1 MPHTTTNNILDITD
15 SPIRNVPERQQLEK
29 WSQQWQD
36 IKQFMV
42 LKSQTER
49 AKEIND
55 ANASEKNSDS
65 ENQAYVQTGEPVLE
79 NQGLF
84 HQEENAHY
92 EQNTAKADVEKL
104 ETRIAATS
112 RAIENKLAALRDELN
127 NALCNVGLV
136 APWSDERSK
145 SRMYQTGDNVLIPL
159 TLRMLDNLV
168 LMKES
173 NYFDFGARHYYGCVS
188 PLSLGLQQ
196 ASDAEIS
203 GVMDDLVNQ
212 VSNSQRISADDLN
225 NPAHQSPLDEYIQAL
240 TKRLLKVREKLVSEL
255 EINESETEK
264 ATAKSNIK
272 EAIREQVGEGVRR
285 SRNKSIHDIDNEI
298 TKKLSDFVH
307 QVISAN
313 FFIQSPIAA
322 RLGLLTI
329 EQSVR
334 ECIAS
339 YHREKRAQHYLDDY
353 YALVFRRADSMT
365 DEELRELFFRHN
377 GISENAR
384 YLLLSAASVS
394 MIQKV
399 YSKRHLLD
407 GYANHVWFSP
417 CVKYQG
423 DTVMIPACAIGDD
436 KVVKKLIDARIDV
449 NAKDISDQTALMHA
463 AENLHESV
471 IEKLIEAGA
480 DVNAK
485 DDYGDTAL
493 MYAAKNQDE
502 SVIKKLIE
510 AGADVN
516 DRNKR
521 GRTVLMMAIDS
532 GEMRMIS
539 FDSAREISMFNFI
552 PVGEN
557 MPVGTEIVNKR
568 GEEALKAA
576 RDHYGLICME
586 NQERIFEYL
595 LKNGAD
601 IFATNEYGETAF
613 DIANARGNTKIARM
627 LENAQIAATDMQ
639 PRFEPSP

>member
-42 LKSQTER
+42 LKSQFER
-49 AKEIND
+49 AKEINE
-55 ANASEKNSDS
+55 ANANEKNSDS

-84 HQEENAHY
+84 HQEVNAHY

-104 ETRIAATS
+104 ETGIAATS
-112 RAIENKLAALRDELN
+112 RAIEYKLVALRDELN

-145 SRMYQTGDNVLIPL
+145 SKMYQTGYNVLIPL
-159 TLRMLDNLV
+159 TLRMLDNLL

-173 NYFDFGARHYYGCVS
+173 NYFDFGARHSYGCVS
-188 PLSLGLQQ
+188 PLSLGL
-196 ASDAEIS
+196 SDTAEIS

-212 VSNSQRISADDLN
+212 VSDSQRISADDLN
-225 NPAHQSPLDEYIQAL
+225 NPAHQNPLDEYIEAL

-272 EAIREQVGEGVRR
+272 EAIRKQVGEGVRR
-285 SRNKSIHDIDNEI
+285 SRNKDINDIDNEI
-298 TKKLSDFVH
+298 TKKLHHFVY
-307 QVISAN
+307 QVRSAN

-329 EQSVR
+329 EQSVS

-353 YALVFRRADSMT
+353 YALVFRRAESMT

-377 GISENAR
+377 SISENAR
-384 YLLLSAASVS
+384 YLVLSAASVS
-394 MIQKV
+394 MIQKL

-407 GYANHVWFSP
+407 RHVHVWCSP

-449 NAKDISDQTALMHA
+449 NAKDEFGRTALMHA
-463 AENLHESV
+463 AENQH
-471 IEKLIEAGA
+471 
-480 DVNAK
+480 
-485 DDYGDTAL
+485 
-493 MYAAKNQDE
+493 E

-516 DRNKR
+516 ARNSW
-521 GRTVLMMAIDS
+521 GRTVLMMAVGS
-532 GEMRMIS
+532 G
-539 FDSAREISMFNFI
+539 AREMGMFDFL

-568 GEEALKAA
+568 GEEALRAA

-586 NQERIFEYL
+586 NQERIVEYL
-595 LKNGAD
+595 LENGAD

-627 LENAQIAATDMQ
+627 LENAQIAATDKQ
-639 PRFEPSP
+639 PRFEPGL

>member
-1 MPHTTTNNILDITD
+1 MPHTTTNNIPDITD

-42 LKSQTER
+42 LKSQIEP
-49 AKEIND
+49 AKEIKK
-55 ANASEKNSDS
+55 ANANEKNSDS

-84 HQEENAHY
+84 HQQENAHY

-104 ETRIAATS
+104 ETGIAATS
-112 RAIENKLAALRDELN
+112 RAIEFKLAALRDELN
-127 NALCNVGLV
+127 HALCNVGLV

-159 TLRMLDNLV
+159 TLRMLDNLL

-173 NYFDFGARHYYGCVS
+173 NYFDFGARPYYGCVS

-196 ASDAEIS
+196 ASDTAEIS

-212 VSNSQRISADDLN
+212 VSNSQRISADDVN
-225 NPAHQSPLDEYIQAL
+225 NPAHQNPLDEYIEAI

-285 SRNKSIHDIDNEI
+285 SRNKSINDIDNEI

-307 QVISAN
+307 QVRSAN

-463 AENLHESV
+463 AENQHESV

-485 DDYGDTAL
+485 DRYGDTAL
-493 MYAAKNQDE
+493 MYTAKNLDE

-516 DRNKR
+516 ARNNW
-521 GRTVLMMAIDS
+521 GRTVLMMAVGS
-532 GEMRMIS
+532 G
-539 FDSAREISMFNFI
+539 AREMGMFDFL

-586 NQERIFEYL
+586 NQERIVEYL

-601 IFATNEYGETAF
+601 IFATNDYGETAF
-613 DIANARGNTKIARM
+613 DIANARGSTKIARM
-627 LENAQIAATDMQ
+627 LENAQIAATDQQ
-639 PRFEPSP
+639 PRFGPSL

>member
-1 MPHTTTNNILDITD
+1 MPHTTTNNIPDIAD

-42 LKSQTER
+42 LKSQFER
-49 AKEIND
+49 AEEINE
-55 ANASEKNSDS
+55 ANANEKNSDS

-104 ETRIAATS
+104 ETGIAATS
-112 RAIENKLAALRDELN
+112 RAIEYKLVALRDELN

-145 SRMYQTGDNVLIPL
+145 SGMYQTGYNVLIPL
-159 TLRMLDNLV
+159 TLRMLDNLL

-173 NYFDFGARHYYGCVS
+173 NYFDFRARHSYGCVS
-188 PLSLGLQQ
+188 PLSLGLRQ
-196 ASDAEIS
+196 ASDTAEIS

-212 VSNSQRISADDLN
+212 VSDSQRISADDLN
-225 NPAHQSPLDEYIQAL
+225 NPAHQNPLDEYIEAL
-240 TKRLLKVREKLVSEL
+240 TKRLLKVREKLVSEI

-285 SRNKSIHDIDNEI
+285 SRNKGINDIDNEI
-298 TKKLSDFVH
+298 TKKLRDFVD
-307 QVISAN
+307 QVSSAN
-313 FFIQSPIAA
+313 FFIQSPISFS
-322 RLGLLTI
+322 TI
-329 EQSVR
+329 EESVS

-365 DEELRELFFRHN
+365 DEELEKLFFRHN

-384 YLLLSAASVS
+384 YLLSSAASVS

-407 GYANHVWFSP
+407 RYVNHVWCSP

-436 KVVKKLIDARIDV
+436 KVVEKLIDARIDV
-449 NAKDISDQTALMHA
+449 NAKDISDRTALMHA
-463 AENLHESV
+463 AENQHESV

-485 DDYGDTAL
+485 DCNGDTAL

-516 DRNKR
+516 ARNKR
-521 GRTVLMMAIDS
+521 GRTVLMMAMGS
-532 GEMRMIS
+532 GAREMRM
-539 FDSAREISMFNFI
+539 FNFL

-557 MPVGTEIVNKR
+557 MPVGTEILNKR

-586 NQERIFEYL
+586 NQERIVEYL

-601 IFATNEYGETAF
+601 IFATNDYGKTAF
-613 DIANARGNTKIARM
+613 DIANACGSTKIARM
-627 LENAQIAATDMQ
+627 LENAQIAATDKQ
-639 PRFEPSP
+639 PRFEPGL

>member
-1 MPHTTTNNILDITD
+1 MNFLDIICRISKKINMPHTTTNNILDITD

-36 IKQFMV
+36 IKQLMV
-42 LKSQTER
+42 LKSQIER

-84 HQEENAHY
+84 HQQENAHY

-104 ETRIAATS
+104 ETGIVATS
-112 RAIENKLAALRDELN
+112 RAIEHKLAPLRDELN

-145 SRMYQTGDNVLIPL
+145 SEMYQTGYNVLIPL
-159 TLRMLDNLV
+159 TLRMLDNLL

-173 NYFDFGARHYYGCVS
+173 NYFDFGARPYYGCVS

-196 ASDAEIS
+196 ASDTAEIS

-212 VSNSQRISADDLN
+212 VSNSQRISADDVN
-225 NPAHQSPLDEYIQAL
+225 NPAHQSPLDEYIEAL

-285 SRNKSIHDIDNEI
+285 SHNKSINDIDNEI

-307 QVISAN
+307 QVRSAN

-384 YLLLSAASVS
+384 YLVLSAASVS
-394 MIQKV
+394 MIHKV

-407 GYANHVWFSP
+407 RYANHVWFSP
-417 CVKYQG
+417 CVKYKS
-423 DTVMIPACAIGDD
+423 DAVMIPACAIGDD
-436 KVVKKLIDARIDV
+436 KVVKKLIDAEIDV

-463 AENLHESV
+463 AENQHESV

-485 DDYGDTAL
+485 DRYGDTAL
-493 MYAAKNQDE
+493 MYAAKNKDE

-510 AGADVN
+510 AG
-516 DRNKR
+516 
-521 GRTVLMMAIDS
+521 
-532 GEMRMIS
+532 
-539 FDSAREISMFNFI
+539 
-552 PVGEN
+552 
-557 MPVGTEIVNKR
+557 
-568 GEEALKAA
+568 
-576 RDHYGLICME
+576 
-586 NQERIFEYL
+586 
-595 LKNGAD
+595 
-601 IFATNEYGETAF
+601 
-613 DIANARGNTKIARM
+613 
-627 LENAQIAATDMQ
+627 
-639 PRFEPSP
+639 

>member
-42 LKSQTER
+42 LKSQFER
-49 AKEIND
+49 AKEINE
-55 ANASEKNSDS
+55 ANANEKNSDS

-84 HQEENAHY
+84 HQQENAHY
-92 EQNTAKADVEKL
+92 EQSTAKADVEKL

-112 RAIENKLAALRDELN
+112 RAIEHKLVALRDELN

-145 SRMYQTGDNVLIPL
+145 SKMYQTGDNVLIPL
-159 TLRMLDNLV
+159 TLRMLDNLL

-173 NYFDFGARHYYGCVS
+173 NYFDFEARHYYGCVS
-188 PLSLGLQQ
+188 PLSLGL
-196 ASDAEIS
+196 SDTAEIS

-212 VSNSQRISADDLN
+212 VSDSQRISADDVN
-225 NPAHQSPLDEYIQAL
+225 NPAHQNPLDEYIEAL

-272 EAIREQVGEGVRR
+272 EAIREQVGEGVQR
-285 SRNKSIHDIDNEI
+285 SRNKGINDIDNEI
-298 TKKLSDFVH
+298 TRKLRDFVH
-307 QVISAN
+307 QVRSAN
-313 FFIQSPIAA
+313 FFIQSPMTYAA
-322 RLGLLTI
+322 RLELLTI
-329 EQSVR
+329 MEESVS

-365 DEELRELFFRHN
+365 GEELRELFFRHN
-377 GISENAR
+377 RISENAR
-384 YLLLSAASVS
+384 YLLLSAASVL
-394 MIQKV
+394 MIQKL

-407 GYANHVWFSP
+407 GYVHVWCSP

-423 DTVMIPACAIGDD
+423 DTVMIPACAKGDD

-449 NAKDISDQTALMHA
+449 NAKDISGQTALMHA
-463 AENLHESV
+463 AKNQHESV

-480 DVNAK
+480 DVNARNK
-485 DDYGDTAL
+485 YGRTAL
-493 MYAAKNQDE
+493 M
-502 SVIKKLIE
+502 
-510 AGADVN
+510 
-516 DRNKR
+516 
-521 GRTVLMMAIDS
+521 MAVVS
-532 GEMRMIS
+532 G
-539 FDSAREISMFNFI
+539 AREMGMFDFL

-586 NQERIFEYL
+586 NQERIVEYL

-601 IFATNEYGETAF
+601 IFATNEDGETAF

-639 PRFEPSP
+639 PRFEPGL